1 MQTSNFKKGF
11 HLVTLIVLTLLL
23 LLPLFV
29 GISLSLSS
37 SQSIAQGHL
46 LPDHLEFSNYVKV
59 FTSTSMA
66 KFLWHSFIVSGSVMI
81 GQVILSIM
89 AAYAFVF
96 LEFRFKKFAFI
107 LFLSTMMLPFE
118 AQIIPNFA
126 TMRDLNLLNT
136 YAAIGLPFLAS
147 AFGTFMM
154 KTSFEQIPTALKQLS
169 DIEGLNHFQF
179 ATRVVMPYT
188 KVSIITFALYSFLTN
203 WNMYLWPLIATTNDN
218 VRTVQI
224 GLRQLRSQDTASN
237 WGLIMAATIVSVVP
251 TLLIIFLGQ
260 KYFKKGLTNGVIK

>member
-1 MQTSNFKKGF
+1 MQTSNFQKTSR
-11 HLVTLIVLTLLL
+11 LILLISVTILL
-23 LLPLFV
+23 LLPLIL

-37 SQSIAQGHL
+37 SQSIAQGNL
-46 LPDHLEFSNYVKV
+46 WPKHLEFENYIKV
-59 FTSTSMA
+59 FTNTPMA
-66 KFLWHSFIVSGSVMI
+66 KFLLHSFIVSGLVMI
-81 GQVILSIM
+81 GQVVLSAM

-96 LEFRFKKFAFI
+96 LNFRFKKSVFI

-154 KTSFEQIPTALKQLS
+154 KTSFEQIPTALRQLS

-179 ATRVVMPYT
+179 ATKVVVPYT
-188 KVSIITFALYSFLTN
+188 RVSIITFALYSFLTN
-203 WNMYLWPLIATTNDN
+203 WNMYLWPLIATTNDK

-237 WGLIMAATIVSVVP
+237 WGLIMAATIISVIP

>member
-1 MQTSNFKKGF
+1 MQTSNFQKTF
-11 HLVTLIVLTLLL
+11 RLISLIILTILL
-23 LLPLFV
+23 LLPLFL

-37 SQSIAQGHL
+37 SQSIAQGNL
-46 LPDHLEFSNYVKV
+46 WPKHLEFGNYVKV
-59 FTSTSMA
+59 FTNTPMT
-66 KFLWHSFIVSGSVMI
+66 KFLLHSFIVSGLVMI

-96 LEFRFKKFAFI
+96 LKFKFKKVTFI

-136 YAAIGLPFLAS
+136 YAAIRLPFLAS

-154 KTSFEQIPTALKQLS
+154 KTSFEQIPTALRQLS

-188 KVSIITFALYSFLTN
+188 RVSIITFALYSFLTN
-203 WNMYLWPLIATTNDN
+203 WNMYLWPLISTTNDK

-237 WGLIMAATIVSVVP
+237 WGLIMAATIVSVIP

>member
-1 MQTSNFKKGF
+1 MQSSRLQKNCRF
-11 HLVTLIVLTLLL
+11 IVLLIFAILL
-23 LLPLFV
+23 LLPLFL

-37 SQSIAQGHL
+37 SQSIAQGNL
-46 LPDHLEFSNYVKV
+46 LPRHLEFSNYIKV
-59 FTSTSMA
+59 FTNTPMA
-66 KFLWHSFIVSGSVMI
+66 NFLLHSLIVSGMVMV
-81 GQVILSIM
+81 GQIVLSIM

-96 LEFRFKKFAFI
+96 LNFRFKKTLFI

-136 YAAIGLPFLAS
+136 YASIGLPFLAS

-154 KTSFEQIPTALKQLS
+154 KTSFEQVPIELKHLS
-169 DIEGLNHFQF
+169 DIEGLNHWQF
-179 ATRVVMPYT
+179 ATRVVIPYT
-188 KVSIITFALYSFLTN
+188 KVNIITFALYSFLTN
-203 WNMYLWPLIATTNDN
+203 WNMYLWPLIATTNNN

-237 WGLIMAATIVSVVP
+237 WGLIMAATIVSVIP